1 MPVWYRNAYLG
12 QGTDKCI
19 TNELVTEIEDRLS
32 DRLFFTQKEEEL
44 KQNQILHNQ
53 SAIQIKKKQ
62 KQKFEKQT
70 KFEKNKKITEHL
82 NVTE

>member
-1 MPVWYRNAYLG
+1 MKSMNLYL
-12 QGTDKCI
+12 T
-19 TNELVTEIEDRLS
+19 
-32 DRLFFTQKEEEL
+32 TQRQKKEEEL